1 MYRLHFQKW
10 RLGIAFSQSSDCA
23 INVPLSTVVAN
34 RARLACAA
42 NGQETQTRPSDI
54 MYPRSFNYSRPPY
67 PVTPQ
72 ESHSSPPPLS
82 HPPYVYSPPSR
93 YSYNAY
99 PCTPSYP
106 PSNSPSYS
114 HIPQPLTHYGDP
126 RFMEMSPRD
135 EVPVL
140 HHLPQQSGALDHPE
154 HPRQV
159 MESAAQ
165 LLPSCEQ
172 GNETI

>member
-1 MYRLHFQKW
+1 MAPGYRFQP
-10 RLGIAFSQSSDCA
+10 SSDCA
-23 INVPLSTVVAN
+23 INVPLNTVVAN
-34 RARLACAA
+34 RACLACFT
-42 NGQETQTRPSDI
+42 NSQETQTRRSDI
-54 MYPRSFNYSRPPY
+54 MYQRSFNYSRPPY
-67 PVTPQ
+67 PVTPR

-99 PCTPSYP
+99 PSAPSYP
-106 PSNSPSYS
+106 PSNSSNYS

-126 RFMEMSPRD
+126 RFMEMSPRE

-140 HHLPQQSGALDHPE
+140 HHLPQQSGALDHSE

-159 MESAAQ
+159 MENAAQ